1 MKSSFFVRVNNI
13 FNFINFL
20 ICIEFNLTKFNVN
33 KKEFISLSFL
43 SYKIFLNYFFYYIYF
58 FDFIFNEL

>member
-20 ICIEFNLTKFNVN
+20 ICIESNLTKFNVN

-43 SYKIFLNYFFYYIYF
+43 SYKIFLNYFFYYINF